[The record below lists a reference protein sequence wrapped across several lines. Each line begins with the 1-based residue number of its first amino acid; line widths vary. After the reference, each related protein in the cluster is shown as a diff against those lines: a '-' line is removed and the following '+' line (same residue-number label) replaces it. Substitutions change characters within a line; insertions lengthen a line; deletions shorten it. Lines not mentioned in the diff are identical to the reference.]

1 MKMKTWIVWDKKYN
15 FTYKD
20 YRYNMID
27 EVFFEEDMT
36 MHDVKRSLVDHD
48 GYNSTIKLEER
59 I

>member
-15 FTYKD
+15 NRYKII
-20 YRYNMID
+20 N

-48 GYNSTIKLEER
+48 GYNSTIKLQKR
-59 I
+59 T